1 MGVAGGISTDGTQSG
16 FTIQNDIIEGE
27 FVGVALNSP
36 TTGTVL
42 ASAVSNNQ
50 FENNGTAIAS
60 TLGLENAKIN
70 GNTFSGDTTW
80 SVEVNGPAASNVQI
94 VNNQFT
100 GDAPILLVNA
110 DSSEID
116 NNTITN
122 PIGNAIDLWGGVTNS
137 DITNNTISVSPAGYS
152 KGIFADSILSN
163 AANSGN
169 RFANNSISGLET
181 GIELITATDNTISGN
196 TITDCDTGIEL
207 LSSDATIK
215 NNTVSDYSDDG
226 IEVLGGDATITVT
239 GNTANGDGE
248 AGIEILTSSDV
259 TLNNNTANG
268 SEIDA
273 HTEGDLTV
281 IGNTADNGVG
291 INLSGDTVIVRNN
304 ESNGGTFYGLT
315 VFGTT
320 DHRDRQHSQ

>member
-1 MGVAGGISTDGTQSG
+1 MPHLAGESGPSIIESDTTAFALGASNTTIKGFTITTASAAGVGVAVGISTDGTQSG

-42 ASAVSNNQ
+42 ASAVGNNQ
-50 FENNGTAIAS
+50 FQNNDTAIAS

-80 SVEVNGPAASNVQI
+80 SVEVNGTAASNVQI

-122 PIGNAIDLWGGVTNS
+122 PIGDAIDLWGGVTNS
-137 DITNNTISVSPAGYS
+137 DITNNTISVSPAGFS
-152 KGIFADSILSN
+152 NGVFADSILSD

-169 RFANNSISGLET
+169 RFANNSISGLSD
-181 GIELITATDNTISGN
+181 GIYLITSTGSTIVGN
-196 TITDCDTGIEL
+196 TITDCNTGVAI
-207 LSSDATIK
+207 SGGDASVK
-215 NNTVSDYSDDG
+215 NNGVSNNSEDG
-226 IEVLGGDATITVT
+226 IEVFGDGAITVA
-239 GNTANGDGE
+239 GNTANGDG
-248 AGIEILTSSDV
+248 
-259 TLNNNTANG
+259 G
-268 SEIDA
+268 SR
-273 HTEGDLTV
+273 T
-281 IGNTADNGVG
+281 
-291 INLSGDTVIVRNN
+291 
-304 ESNGGTFYGLT
+304 
-315 VFGTT
+315 
-320 DHRDRQHSQ
+320 